1 MTDEALEN
9 KSLLSISEASSLL
22 GVSEATLRQWTDE
35 GKIKAFV
42 TPGGHRRY
50 QRNELKEFVVSH
62 QKMLGIKDLVA
73 ELEET
78 VALHRELSRSY
89 VKSAHW
95 FETLDSKSQV
105 LVIDL
110 GRQLHHL
117 ILLYV
122 TEASHREHILTQASE
137 VGRQFGET
145 LAKFGLPL
153 ADSVEAFL
161 LHREPILKATM
172 QLVKKKETL
181 SDRVVET
188 IPLVANVI
196 DKALVSLMLAHQQFS
211 ATSTKSGGGAIS

>member
-1 MTDEALEN
+1 MTDEALES

-50 QRNELKEFVVSH
+50 QRGELKEFLVSH

-73 ELEET
+73 ELEHT
-78 VALHRELSRSY
+78 VELHRELSRSF
-89 VKSAHW
+89 VKSVHW
-95 FETLDSKSQV
+95 FESLDRESQA

-110 GRQLHHL
+110 GRRLHHL
-117 ILLYV
+117 VLLYV
-122 TEASHREHILTQASE
+122 TEPAHRDHVLTQARE
-137 VGRQFGET
+137 VGQQFGET

-161 LHREPILKATM
+161 LHREPIVKAAM
-172 QLVKKKETL
+172 ELVKKKETL

-188 IPLVANVI
+188 IPLVTNVI
-196 DKALVSLMLAHQQFS
+196 DKALVALMLAHQQFNIIS
-211 ATSTKSGGGAIS
+211 PKSGGGAIQ